1 MILQRCTAFL
11 LLLAF
16 GAMSFNQ
23 AVIEINFYLNRE
35 SIAKTLCE
43 NRDKPMMHCNGR
55 CQLCKRLAKQDNQD
69 KDNPERKAENRNELL
84 FCQIARPLPGP
95 PSIYLISSLYPAM
108 TSGEPVDRAS
118 AIFHPPGAE
127 VFAC

>member
-1 MILQRCTAFL
+1 MLLNRCIAFL

-16 GAMSFNQ
+16 GAMSFSQ
-23 AVIEINFYLNRE
+23 AVVEVNFFANQD

-69 KDNPERKAENRNELL
+69 KDNPERKAENRNEVL
-84 FCQIARPLPGP
+84 FCQETGCLLTQ
-95 PSIYLISSLYPAM
+95 PSIYFISSLYFAM

-118 AIFHPPGAE
+118 AIFHPPA
-127 VFAC
+127 AC

>member
-1 MILQRCTAFL
+1 MLLNRCIAFL

-16 GAMSFNQ
+16 GAMSFSQ
-23 AVIEINFYLNRE
+23 AVVEVNFFANQD

-69 KDNPERKAENRNELL
+69 KDNPERKAENRNEVL
-84 FCQIARPLPGP
+84 FCQETGCLLTQ
-95 PSIYLISSLYPAM
+95 PSIYFISSLYSAM

-118 AIFHPPGAE
+118 AIFHPPA
-127 VFAC
+127 AC